1 MIRSSVNLVRFIVR
15 PQVGPDSNRRW
26 RKNPVAGQGQASSL
40 PDFGDIDLRHG
51 HFMHFGVGQI
61 AIREGQSLFE
71 ALGYRFECTHFASML
86 LGHGCFA
93 GAVRYFGLSN

>member
-1 MIRSSVNLVRFIVR
+1 
-15 PQVGPDSNRRW
+15 
-26 RKNPVAGQGQASSL
+26 L